1 MKELGV
7 VLDFQQGEIAV
18 KDRRE
23 PMKMLESGHPVLDMD
38 AYDPNVK
45 FGDEFCL
52 VTSTPQ
58 DEASEDEDDDDG
70 DCPDTLVVMKKGARK
85 RLKRAVKALLQPE
98 PQFKVMEIWTWTQ
111 QVSRQASQDEGWTAA
126 PAVSLE
132 TGYDLRT
139 PSGRAKMWK
148 LVEKEQPDLLVLAF
162 PCTAWS
168 PLQQFHKDQA
178 AVAQKR
184 QADRVFVR
192 LAAELADYQEQQ
204 GKLFVIENPQKS
216 LAWKLPEML
225 AMAKRHQ
232 KVSFPMC
239 TQGLCDPYTRSPMLK
254 PTTVLTNSLE
264 LAHELQ
270 ALKCECSAPHQRI
283 MGKTWQQDAL
293 GQWTH
298 VSRAEFAGGYT
309 PQFAQTILRA
319 TRTTLRLTHDTCPV
333 DSTFLRKRREQ
344 EMAEVAPLRVRRRVE
359 EPPVETPSSAR
370 PTASPGIRNRYLKRD
385 ASLSRRERAGK
396 WK

>member
-1 MKELGV
+1 
-7 VLDFQQGEIAV
+7 
-18 KDRRE
+18 
-23 PMKMLESGHPVLDMD
+23 MKMLESGHPVLDMD

-85 RLKRAVKALLQPE
+85 RLKRVVKALLQPE
-98 PQFKVMEIWTWTQ
+98 PQFKVMEILTWTQ

-192 LAAELADYQEQQ
+192 LAAELAEFQEQQ
-204 GKLFVIENPQKS
+204 GKLFVIEKS
-216 LAWKLPEML
+216 PEVIGL
-225 AMAKRHQ
+225 EVARNACDGEATPKGE
-232 KVSFPMC
+232 FP
-239 TQGLCDPYTRSPMLK
+239 YVHARVVRSVHAQPHAEA
-254 PTTVLTNSLE
+254 SDC
-264 LAHELQ
+264 AHEL
-270 ALKCECSAPHQRI
+270 P
-283 MGKTWQQDAL
+283 
-293 GQWTH
+293 
-298 VSRAEFAGGYT
+298 
-309 PQFAQTILRA
+309 
-319 TRTTLRLTHDTCPV
+319 
-333 DSTFLRKRREQ
+333 
-344 EMAEVAPLRVRRRVE
+344 
-359 EPPVETPSSAR
+359 
-370 PTASPGIRNRYLKRD
+370 
-385 ASLSRRERAGK
+385 
-396 WK
+396 